1 MGKSKMN
8 ETLDV
13 YKYMVEAINRS
24 QAVIEFNLDGT
35 IITAN
40 NKFLNAMGYTLDE
53 VQGQHH
59 SLFVEPEYKASDE
72 YRAFWDKLQRG
83 EFESG
88 EFKRIGKGGREVWID
103 ACYMPVLDDS
113 GTPLKVVKFAS
124 DHTAKKLEHADVDGQ
139 LAAISKA
146 QAVIEFN
153 LDGTIINANANF
165 LATVG
170 YSLEE
175 IRGQHHSLFVES
187 QERESYE
194 YKAFWEQLA
203 RGEYDAGEYKRIGKD
218 GKEIWI
224 QASYNPIFDMNGRPF
239 KVVKYA
245 TDITATKLQAADYSG
260 QINAI
265 GKSQAVIEFNLDG
278 TILSANENF
287 LAAVGYSLEEIEG
300 QHHRMFVTSEERN
313 SPKYRAF
320 WEKLARG
327 EYDAGE
333 YKRIAKGGREI
344 WIQASYNPILD
355 MSGKPFKVVKY
366 ASDITAAKQQNADFS
381 GQIDAIGKSLA
392 VIEFNLDGTIRNANE
407 NFLAT
412 VGYRLDDIQGQ
423 HHSMFMEPAERNS
436 SAYQMFWAKLAR
448 GEYDAG
454 VYKRIGQGGKEIW
467 IQASYNPILDMNG
480 KPFKV
485 VKYATDVTESKLR
498 NADYS
503 GQIAAI
509 GKSQAVIEFNLDGTI
524 LNANDNFLAATG
536 YRLDEIQGRHHNMFV
551 EPEYKHS
558 PEYREFWEKLN
569 RGEYDTGEYK
579 RIAKGG
585 REIWIQASYN
595 PILDLNGKPF
605 KVVKYATDVTGRKQA
620 VAEIKAKLLAVADG
634 DLTASISAPLED
646 EFIVLGEAMNALITK
661 LNDMVAQIRGASSNV
676 FSASS
681 EIAQGNLDLSNR
693 TESQASNLEETA
705 SAMEELTATVK
716 QNADNASDA
725 TQKANE
731 AMDKATKGG
740 DVISS
745 AVQAMDAI
753 NRSSKKIADIIGVID
768 EISFQTNILA
778 LNAAV
783 EAARAGEQGRGFAV
797 VAAEVRNLAQRS
809 AGAAKEIK
817 GLISDSIS
825 AVENGSELVNATG
838 TTFTELVDSVQDVVA
853 RISEIDTASREQS
866 IGITEV
872 SRAVSQMEEMTQQ
885 NAALVEQASASSKS
899 MEDQAES
906 LLQQVG
912 FFKVAGASVSYASR
926 APEPQ
931 ALPAPQQYR
940 RRSPEPQPVHS
951 SADEWEEF

>member
-40 NKFLNAMGYTLDE
+40 NKFLNVMGYTLDE

-72 YRAFWDKLQRG
+72 YRAFWEKLQQG

-124 DHTAKKLEHADVDGQ
+124 DHTAKKLELADVDGQ

-170 YSLEE
+170 YSLDE
-175 IRGQHHSLFVES
+175 IRGQHHSLFVEP

-245 TDITATKLQAADYSG
+245 TDMTASKLQTADYAG
-260 QINAI
+260 QIAAI

-278 TILSANENF
+278 TIIGANENF

-313 SPKYRAF
+313 SPEYRAF

-366 ASDITAAKQQNADFS
+366 ASDITAAKQQTADFS

-558 PEYREFWEKLN
+558 PEYRAFWEKLN

-825 AVENGSELVNATG
+825 AVEIGSELVNATG

-912 FFKVAGASVSYASR
+912 FFKVAGASVSYVSR

-931 ALPAPQQYR
+931 AQPAPQEYR